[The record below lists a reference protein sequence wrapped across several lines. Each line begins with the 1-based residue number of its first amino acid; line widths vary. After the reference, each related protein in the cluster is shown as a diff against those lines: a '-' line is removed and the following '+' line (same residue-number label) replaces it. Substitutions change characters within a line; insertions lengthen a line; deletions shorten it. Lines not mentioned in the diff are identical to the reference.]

1 MQVFMFWFVCVC
13 VCVCVCVPCVR
24 VGVGVCVCGCVC
36 LCVCVYVCV
45 CACVCVSVCVCVVLF
60 VWAFFVDSHACLIH
74 VDRIITQYVFMQ
86 DLYKSSGTPRTLS
99 DCRMLTSAKDWP
111 SLPAGGRAS
120 SSESEQCIKLFWK
133 GIIQGTGV

>member
-1 MQVFMFWFVCVC
+1 MCACVCVCRVYVWVWVCVCVGACVC
-13 VCVCVCVPCVR
+13 VCVCTC
-24 VGVGVCVCGCVC
+24 VCVCM
-36 LCVCVYVCV
+36 
-45 CACVCVSVCVCVVLF
+45 CVCVSVCVCVVLF
-60 VWAFFVDSHACLIH
+60 VWAFFVDSYACLIH